1 MRYLILGSQGFIGDG
16 IIKYFKKKKIL
27 FTEYKKISELIPSQV
42 NNKDIIINC
51 LGKNIKKVNSHEL
64 KNKIQL
70 IKHLRKKILW
80 IQLSTPLI
88 YNQKINSKKK
98 VNEKTKE
105 LPYNEYALSKLK
117 FDNFLKK
124 QKNPNFSYLILRIST
139 VYDKKMKSKVF
150 KKLKFISNSFFYSLI
165 VNQNTIF
172 NYVSLD
178 ELVVYIY
185 KLSIIKKS
193 KNRLILIT
201 QNINLVKLIGRSVEK
216 KYFLNRFFI
225 NIKKILA
232 LFFLEQV
239 HFLTNE
245 NSIENNYLQKFIK
258 IKSKNYS
265 NQKIINFFKKC

>member
-1 MRYLILGSQGFIGDG
+1 
-16 IIKYFKKKKIL
+16 
-27 FTEYKKISELIPSQV
+27 
-42 NNKDIIINC
+42 
-51 LGKNIKKVNSHEL
+51 
-64 KNKIQL
+64 
-70 IKHLRKKILW
+70 
-80 IQLSTPLI
+80 
-88 YNQKINSKKK
+88 
-98 VNEKTKE
+98 
-105 LPYNEYALSKLK
+105 
-117 FDNFLKK
+117 
-124 QKNPNFSYLILRIST
+124 
-139 VYDKKMKSKVF
+139 MKSKVF

>member
-1 MRYLILGSQGFIGDG
+1 MRYHILGSQGFIGEG
-16 IIKYFKKKKIL
+16 ITKYFKRKKIQ
-27 FTEYKKISELIPSQV
+27 FNEYKKISELTTSQIR
-42 NNKDIIINC
+42 NKDIIINC
-51 LGKNIKKVNSHEL
+51 LGKNIKKANTHEL

-70 IKHLRKKILW
+70 IKRLRKKILW

-88 YNQKINSKKK
+88 YNQKINSKK
-98 VNEKTKE
+98 VNEKVKE
-105 LPYNEYALSKLK
+105 LPFNEYALSKLK

-124 QKNPNFSYLILRIST
+124 QKNSNFSYLILRIST

-150 KKLKFISNSFFYSLI
+150 KKLKLINNSFFYSLI

-193 KNRLILIT
+193 KNRLLLIT
-201 QNINLVKLIGRSVEK
+201 QNINLIELIGRSYGK
-216 KYFLNRFFI
+216 NYFLNRFFI
-225 NIKKILA
+225 SIKKILA
-232 LFFLEQV
+232 LFFREQV
-239 HFLTNE
+239 QFLTNE
-245 NSIENNYLQKFIK
+245 NLIENNYLQKFIK
-258 IKSKNYS
+258 IKSKKYS